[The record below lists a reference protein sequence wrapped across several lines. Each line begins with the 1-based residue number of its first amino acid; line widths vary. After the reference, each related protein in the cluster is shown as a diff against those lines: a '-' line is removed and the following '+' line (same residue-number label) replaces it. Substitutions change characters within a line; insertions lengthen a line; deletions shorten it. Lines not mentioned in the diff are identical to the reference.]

1 MKLSKPT
8 VYRDTIHY
16 IANMPV
22 KSLYACGS
30 NLLGHI
36 IPRSRDSNCGALD
49 NFDQHEL
56 ITQPH
61 RVFANVGDARVL
73 YAGLADVLCMY

>member
-1 MKLSKPT
+1 
-8 VYRDTIHY
+8 
-16 IANMPV
+16 MPV

-36 IPRSRDSNCGALD
+36 IPRNINSNIGTAHDLD
-49 NFDQHEL
+49 ELEHEL

-73 YAGLADVLCMY
+73 YAGLADVLCMYRA